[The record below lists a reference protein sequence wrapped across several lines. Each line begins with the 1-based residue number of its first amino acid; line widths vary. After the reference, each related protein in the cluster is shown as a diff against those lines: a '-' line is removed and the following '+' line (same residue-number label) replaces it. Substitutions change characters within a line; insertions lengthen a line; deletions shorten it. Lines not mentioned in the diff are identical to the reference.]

1 MIRLLSKPYPFLFST
16 KRNVVIAVLVGLLVA
31 ITSYLTSD
39 EKIIQESLTVSK
51 IALSLIFS
59 LITFSS
65 IILIFEILPKLIIP
79 ETVKET
85 WTISKELGL
94 ISLLIF
100 VIILFNFSFLILV
113 STDDSTILSV
123 DLFFNLTIW
132 AIIIGIIPSTV
143 VVWINYIII
152 LKENLKQVEQHNK
165 KLQKILQL
173 QKNDTTAISIP
184 SDNKTEIIQFNV
196 EHLLFIK
203 SDGNYVE
210 IYLEQNNQINKH
222 IHRASLQAIGN
233 ELRNYPTIIRIH
245 RSYIVNCRNIKSS
258 KGTARNY
265 QLFFSNIEQSIP
277 VARNKFQ
284 VFNET
289 IQNLKP
295 IQNK

>member
-1 MIRLLSKPYPFLFST
+1 MIRLLSKPYPFLFSI
-16 KRNVVIAVLVGLLVA
+16 KRNIIIAASVGILVG
-31 ITSYLTSD
+31 IISHLTSD
-39 EKIIQESLTVSK
+39 SEIVQESLMISK
-51 IALSLIFS
+51 TSLSVIFS
-59 LITFSS
+59 LITFCS
-65 IILIFEILPKLIIP
+65 IILIFELLPKLIIS
-79 ETVKET
+79 ETAKET

-100 VIILFNFSFLILV
+100 IIILLNFSFLIFV
-113 STDDSTILSV
+113 SKDHSTILSI

-132 AIIIGIIPSTV
+132 AITIGLIPSTV
-143 VVWINYIII
+143 VVWANYIVI

-173 QKNDTTAISIP
+173 QKEDTTAISIP
-184 SDNKTEIIQFNV
+184 SDNKTETIQFNV
-196 EHLLFIK
+196 KHLLFIK

-210 IYLEQNNQINKH
+210 IYLEQNNQINKY
-222 IHRASLQAIGN
+222 IHRASLQTIEN
-233 ELRNYPTIIRIH
+233 ELGNYPNIIRIH
-245 RSYIVNCRNIKSS
+245 RSYIVNCRNITSS

-289 IQNLKP
+289 IQNLKS